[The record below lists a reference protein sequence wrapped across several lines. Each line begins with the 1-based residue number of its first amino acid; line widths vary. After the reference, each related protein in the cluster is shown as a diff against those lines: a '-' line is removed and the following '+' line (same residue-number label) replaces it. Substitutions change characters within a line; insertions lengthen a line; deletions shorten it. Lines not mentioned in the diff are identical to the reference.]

1 MPAGST
7 SSSPARAKGFLKVTV
22 FSLVRVFMGCRLSWP
37 GARRPRRGTAPPPWC
52 LLRRRRDFCRLRIR
66 LLSRLLS
73 RRRLLG
79 LLVGAVLTGSIL
91 RGREF
96 LEGHRSEEHT
106 SELQSLFR
114 ISYT

>member
-52 LLRRRRDFCRLRIR
+52 LLRRRRDFFRLRSR

-73 RRRLLG
+73 RRRLLV
-79 LLVGAVLTGSIL
+79 LFVGAVITVRLMGGSKFVEDL
-91 RGREF
+91 A
-96 LEGHRSEEHT
+96 
-106 SELQSLFR
+106 QSLLLK
-114 ISYT
+114 YT